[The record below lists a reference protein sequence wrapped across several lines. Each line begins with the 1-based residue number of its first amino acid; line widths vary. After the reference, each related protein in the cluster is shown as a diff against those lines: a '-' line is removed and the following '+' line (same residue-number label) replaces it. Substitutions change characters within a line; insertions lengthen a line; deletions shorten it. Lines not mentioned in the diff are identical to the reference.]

1 MSLKLDLK
9 GERDKKQVTGDKP
22 GSGLM
27 LFEGWCVSE
36 VVQAT
41 ISVDVGNGDP

>member
-9 GERDKKQVTGDKP
+9 GEGNKNQVTGDKP

-27 LFEGWCVSE
+27 LFEGWCFN